1 MTELVIALLV
11 LAIVGAALTR
21 LILFHTRFYAQQTAL
36 RGARMVSRSAENLLQ
51 SELRMVEATG
61 GMVSADSAT
70 LLVRVPYA
78 FGIVC
83 LTAGATTT
91 LSLLPADSLTYAQAG
106 FSGYA
111 WRDSVGN
118 YTYVEGGVTLGT
130 GVATNCTN
138 ASITTLTGGRVIT
151 LSPAL
156 PAAAAA
162 GVPVFLFQ
170 RLRYAF
176 AASTLLPGR
185 LGLWR
190 TVAATGAAEEIAAP
204 FDATSRFKF
213 FVLNRDTSQNAVP
226 SPLGNTRGIDL
237 VLNAASERAPE
248 GSTSPK
254 RVQVR
259 TAVFFRNRVN

>member
-1 MTELVIALLV
+1 MVALLV

-21 LILFHTRFYAQQTAL
+21 LVLFHTRFYAQQTAL
-36 RGARMVSRSAENLLQ
+36 RGARMVSRSAENVLQ

-61 GMVSADSAT
+61 GVVSADSAT
-70 LLVRVPYA
+70 LVLRVPYA

-91 LSLLPADSLTYAQAG
+91 LSLLPADSITYAQAG

-111 WRDSVGN
+111 WRDSAGS

-130 GVATNCTN
+130 GVAANCTS
-138 ASITTLTGGRVIT
+138 ASITTLTGGRVVT

-156 PAAAAA
+156 PAVA
-162 GVPVFLFQ
+162 GPGMPVFLFQ

-176 AASTLLPGR
+176 DASTLLPGR
-185 LGLWR
+185 VGLWR
-190 TVAATGAAEEIAAP
+190 TVVATGAAEEIAAP

-213 FVLNRDTSQNAVP
+213 FVLNRDTSQNDAP
-226 SPLGNTRGIDL
+226 NPLADTRGIDL
-237 VLNAASERAPE
+237 VLDAASERTPQ
-248 GSTSPK
+248 GSAGPK

-259 TAVFFRNRVN
+259 TAVFFRNRLN